1 MITQLRA
8 KNFKS
13 WRDTGELRLAPL
25 TGLFGTNSSGKTSL
39 MQILLMLKQTAES
52 PDRRRVLHTGDERSL
67 VDLGTFFDLIHG
79 HNSETPLELSFSW
92 SLPDPLHVYD
102 PEKKSGREKKEDLL
116 FEISSLSFSTTI
128 HQQKEPDKVVPKTF
142 VYKFSSNG
150 SGLKKDE
157 REFGLKRDEEA
168 KDRPGID
175 SYKLVSQGYKI
186 KRTRGRNWPLPSPVK
201 CYGFPDEAIGY
212 YTNTGFL
219 KEFELAFE
227 GLFST
232 ISYLGPLREHPKRSY
247 IWAGESPVDVGRKG
261 ELAIPALLAS
271 RNFGNTISLP
281 ERRKKVT
288 AEERIASWL
297 KEFGLI
303 SSFSLKP
310 IAVNRKDYEV
320 RVKKTESSPE
330 VLITDVGFG
339 VSQILPVL
347 TLCYYVK
354 EGSIILL
361 EQPEIHLHPFVQSAL
376 ADVLIDVVNNRGI
389 QVIVESHSEHLLR
402 RLQRRVAE
410 EKILPKDIALYF
422 CEMKGS
428 ESGIK
433 KLELDLFGN
442 ISNWPAG
449 FFGDEMGDLIAM
461 TEAAIDR
468 QGVGK

>member
-13 WRDTGELRLAPL
+13 WRDTGKLRLAPL

-52 PDRRRVLHTGDERSL
+52 SDRRRVLHTGDERSL

-79 HNSETPLELSFSW
+79 HNPETPLELSFSW
-92 SLPDPLHVYD
+92 SLPNSLVVND
-102 PEKKSGREKKEDLL
+102 PEKENASL

-128 HQQKEPDKVVPKTF
+128 HQQKEPDKVAPKTF

-168 KDRPGID
+168 KGRPGID

-186 KRTRGRNWPLPSPVK
+186 KHTRGRNWPLPPPVK

-271 RNFGNTISLP
+271 RNFEKTISSIGR
-281 ERRKKVT
+281 RRKFTV
-288 AEERIASWL
+288 EERIASWL

-347 TLCYYVK
+347 TLCYYVE

-376 ADVLIDVVNNRGI
+376 ADVLIDVVNNRDI

-449 FFGDEMGDLIAM
+449 FFGDEMGDLLAM
-461 TEAAIDR
+461 TEAAMNR

>member
-79 HNSETPLELSFSW
+79 HNPETQLELSFSW
-92 SLPDPLHVYD
+92 ELKDSLVVNDP
-102 PEKKSGREKKEDLL
+102 KKEKTPL
-116 FEISSLSFSTTI
+116 FEISDLSFSTTI
-128 HQQKEPDKVVPKTF
+128 HQQKESDKVAPKTF
-142 VYKFSSNG
+142 VYRFSG
-150 SGLKKDE
+150 K
-157 REFGLKRDEEA
+157 EFGLKRDEKA

-175 SYKLVSQGYKI
+175 SYELVSQGYK
-186 KRTRGRNWPLPSPVK
+186 KKHTRGRNWPLPPPVK

-227 GLFST
+227 ELFST
-232 ISYLGPLREHPKRSY
+232 IFYLGPLREHPKRSY

-271 RNFGNTISLP
+271 RNFEKRSSSIGR
-281 ERRKKVT
+281 RRKFTV
-288 AEERIASWL
+288 EEIIAFWL

-347 TLCYYVK
+347 TLCYYVP

-376 ADVLIDVVNNRGI
+376 ADVLIDVVNNRRI

-442 ISNWPAG
+442 IKNWPDG
-449 FFGDEMGDLIAM
+449 FFGDEMGDLLAM
-461 TEAAIDR
+461 TEAAMNR